1 MPDTVSIPSA
11 VAEAFTDAW
20 CDTVITSDIAA
31 SLGCTEVDTLINLL
45 HALNADQSAAE
56 WIAAHAQDDEPD
68 NRRFQGI
75 VPADAALATDGM
87 HWSPAASDERHR
99 A

>member
-31 SLGCTEVDTLINLL
+31 GLGCTEVDTLADLL
-45 HALNADQSAAE
+45 RALNADQSADE

-68 NRRFQGI
+68 NRHFQGI

-87 HWSPAASDERHR
+87 RWSPVPDDTRGAR
-99 A
+99 